1 MKTTRKML
9 HEGDAAPL
17 VCLLEIWG
25 VRPNPNAPAEAVQAE
40 LAEAMIEPER
50 VDRVIAM
57 LSDEQRQALHMI
69 LKARDGFMLE
79 PFFRATHGD
88 IRELGEGAIR
98 REHPHLTPKTNAEAL
113 YYRGLVGRA
122 FDLSSSGSARR
133 VVYVPTDLASLLVG
147 MKTSYDNADAS
158 APDADEGELAIEPL
172 PDMPATQTA
181 DTSLVDDMT
190 TLLAFIQ
197 VAAPKMAGRLLDP
210 DAAAALLPHLL
221 HASLSRLAFLIQLAW
236 SAELIESQEE
246 RANIKRAEARRWLS
260 ATRAQQVRMLAES
273 WRDSRVIVDLWSTP
287 GLRIEHRAGSMPN
300 YDGLAARKAA
310 LSLIGAHV
318 PPEAWW
324 LRDDLIHVVQQTR
337 PDFQRQN
344 FDTWYIRDETGNDL
358 SGERHWEDVE
368 GRLLEYLVTCPMHW
382 LGLVD
387 LTEDAARLTAYG
399 RGFLGLAAF
408 PTPADPP
415 DQIVIDDD
423 GRLAISRRI
432 ARIDRFTAARFSE
445 WLETAHLAENT
456 PYHYRITLASLE
468 MAKNQSIAPDQIT
481 AFLQRTGGSVP
492 EGVTRLLKLFTM
504 APVSSATVEAMWV
517 LRTTS
522 KATLDLL
529 YETPSL
535 RRFFGARLG
544 DLAAALR
551 ADTIEQAAEAFRE
564 HGIKLDIVE
573 R

>member
-1 MKTTRKML
+1 
-9 HEGDAAPL
+9 
-17 VCLLEIWG
+17 
-25 VRPNPNAPAEAVQAE
+25 
-40 LAEAMIEPER
+40 MIEPER

-57 LSDEQRQALHMI
+57 LSEEQRQALQMI

-88 IRELGEGAIR
+88 IRELGEGAIK

-113 YYRGLVGRA
+113 YYRGVVGRA
-122 FDLSSSGSARR
+122 FEIQGDGSARR

-158 APDADEGELAIEPL
+158 APTADEGELAIEPL
-172 PDMPATQTA
+172 ADMPATQTA

-197 VAAPKMAGRLLDP
+197 VAAPKLAGRLLDP
-210 DAAAALLPHLL
+210 EASASLLPHLL
-221 HASLSRLAFLIQLAW
+221 HTGLSRLAFLIQLAW

-246 RANIKRAEARRWLS
+246 RGYIKRAEARRWLS
-260 ATRAQQVRMLAES
+260 ATRAQQVKMLAES
-273 WRDSRVIVDLWSTP
+273 WRDSRVIVDLWSVP

-310 LSLIGAHV
+310 LGLIGAQV

-324 LRDDLIHVVQQTR
+324 SRDDLIHVVQQTR

-344 FDTWYIRDETGNDL
+344 FDTWYIRDEAGNDL
-358 SGERHWEDVE
+358 SGERRWEDVE
-368 GRLLEYLVTCPMHW
+368 GRLLEYVITSPMHW

-408 PTPADPP
+408 PNPADPP
-415 DQIVIDDD
+415 DQIVIEED

-445 WLETAHLAENT
+445 WLDTAHLAENT
-456 PYHYRITLASLE
+456 PYHYRITLSSLE

-481 AFLQRTGGSVP
+481 AFLQRTSGSVP

>member
-25 VRPNPNAPAEAVQAE
+25 VRPNPNAAAETVQAE
-40 LAEAMIEPER
+40 LAEAMIAPER

-57 LSDEQRQALHMI
+57 LSEEQRQAFQMI

-88 IRELGEGAIR
+88 IRELGEGAIQ

-133 VVYVPTDLASLLVG
+133 VVYVPVDLASLLVG
-147 MKTSYDNADAS
+147 MKTTYDDAGASVEMADAE
-158 APDADEGELAIEPL
+158 ALTVEAL
-172 PDMPATQTA
+172 PDMPASQTA

-197 VAAPKMAGRLLDP
+197 VEAPKMAQRLLDP

-221 HASLSRLAFLIQLAW
+221 HTSLSRLAFLLQLAW

-246 RANIKRAEARRWLS
+246 RAYIKRAEARRWLS
-260 ATRAQQVRMLAES
+260 ATRAQQVKMLAES
-273 WRDSRVIVDLWSTP
+273 WRDSRVIVDLWGTP

-310 LSLIGAHV
+310 LSLIGQHV

-324 LRDDLIHVVQQTR
+324 SRDDLIHVVQQTR
-337 PDFQRQN
+337 PDFQREN
-344 FDTWYIRDETGNDL
+344 FDTWYIRDEAGNDL

-368 GRLLEYLVTCPMHW
+368 GRLLEYLIISPMHW

-387 LTEDAARLTAYG
+387 LTDDAARLTAYG

-408 PTPADPP
+408 PSPADPP
-415 DQIVIDDD
+415 DQIVIEED

-445 WLETAHLAENT
+445 WLDTAHLSENT
-456 PYHYRITLASLE
+456 PYHYRISLNSLE
-468 MAKNQSIAPDQIT
+468 SAKNQSITPDQIT
-481 AFLQRTGGSVP
+481 AFLQRTGGSIP
-492 EGVTRLLKLFTM
+492 DGVTRLLKLFTM

-517 LRTTS
+517 LRVTS

-529 YETPSL
+529 YETPAL

-564 HGIKLDIVE
+564 HGIKLDVIA

>member
-1 MKTTRKML
+1 ML
-9 HEGDAAPL
+9 HDGDAAPL

-25 VRPNPNAPAEAVQAE
+25 VRSNPNAPAEAVQAE
-40 LAEAMIEPER
+40 LAEAMIEPAR

-57 LSDEQRQALHMI
+57 LSDEQRGALQMI

-88 IRELGEGAIR
+88 IRELGEGAIK
-98 REHPHLTPKTNAEAL
+98 REQPHLTPKTNAEAL
-113 YYRGLVGRA
+113 YYRGLVGRT
-122 FDLSSSGSARR
+122 FDIQGDGSARR

-147 MKTSYDNADAS
+147 MPTAYDDAAAQASADA
-158 APDADEGELAIEPL
+158 GELIVEPL
-172 PDMPATQTA
+172 PDMPASQTA

-197 VAAPKMAGRLLDP
+197 IEAPKMAGRLLDP
-210 DAAAALLPHLL
+210 EAAAALLPHLL
-221 HASLSRLAFLIQLAW
+221 HTHLSRLAFLIQLAW

-246 RANIKRAEARRWLS
+246 RAYIKRAEARRWLS
-260 ATRAQQVRMLAES
+260 APRAQQVKMLAES
-273 WRDSRVIVDLWSTP
+273 WRDSRVIVDLWMTP

-310 LSLIGAHV
+310 LALIGQHV

-344 FDTWYIRDETGNDL
+344 FDTWYIRDEAGGDL

-368 GRLLEYLVTCPMHW
+368 GRLLEYLITGPMHW

-387 LTEDAARLTAYG
+387 LAEDAARLTAYG

-408 PTPADPP
+408 PNPADPP
-415 DQIVIDDD
+415 DQIAIDEE

-456 PYHYRITLASLE
+456 PYRYRITLNSLE
-468 MAKNQSIAPDQIT
+468 TAKKQGIAPDQIA
-481 AFLQRTGGSVP
+481 AFLQRTCGGVP
-492 EGVTRLLKLFTM
+492 DGVAHLLKLFTM

-522 KATLDLL
+522 KAALDLL
-529 YETPSL
+529 YETPAL

-551 ADTIEQAAEAFRE
+551 ADTLEQAAAAFRE
-564 HGIKLDIVE
+564 YGIKLDVIE